1 MCRMILDDLSIYVFD
16 LILSHPILSANAVV
30 VQIYLYI
37 RYLMTIVAEAAA
49 AIDISPIH
57 QTSSN
62 YLYTTLQ
69 KLLQYI

>member
-1 MCRMILDDLSIYVFD
+1 MATYF
-16 LILSHPILSANAVV
+16 SANAVV

>member
-1 MCRMILDDLSIYVFD
+1 LASAFSFVDPTMATYF
-16 LILSHPILSANAVV
+16 SANAVV